1 MITNVNESLENY
13 AFHRASVIINHN
25 ENNIHD
31 QEIGRVFVE
40 YEDKL
45 MIIDGQKEKEHEY

>member
-31 QEIGRVFVE
+31 QEIGRVFAE